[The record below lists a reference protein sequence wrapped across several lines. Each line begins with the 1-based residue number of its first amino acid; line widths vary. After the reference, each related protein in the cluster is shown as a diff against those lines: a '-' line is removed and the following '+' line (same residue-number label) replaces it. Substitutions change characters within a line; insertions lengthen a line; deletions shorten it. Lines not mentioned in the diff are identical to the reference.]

1 MTCHENENRN
11 RRTNHKGAFKNVRFL
26 GSVEIK
32 KSLVPLSSNQ
42 RSEVLGLGVKKILER
57 FGRTNYFHT
66 SDPEIV
72 EMVGRSPMSSF
83 NDSIV
88 NIELT
93 DESILVERNENAVIS
108 RLFEHFIQSI
118 SIATVDRNVA
128 TLYCYVTS
136 QSNTA
141 TRGAPDRRLFLYE
154 CPDILQTKKI
164 IEETQS
170 KFRSSRDPPQPRT
183 VQLPARSMR
192 TTRIADSHVGGITQR
207 RPKRR
212 TPPPLPDQDCISDD
226 YLNHN

>member
-192 TTRIADSHVGGITQR
+192 ITRIADSHVGGITQR

>member
-32 KSLVPLSSNQ
+32 KSLVPLSSDQ
-42 RSEVLGLGVKKILER
+42 RSEVLQLGVKKILER

-66 SDPEIV
+66 SDTEII
-72 EMVGRSPMSSF
+72 EIVGRSPMSNF

-88 NIELT
+88 NIEIT
-93 DESILVERNENAVIS
+93 GDSILVERDENAVIC
-108 RLFEHFIQSI
+108 RLFEHSIQSI
-118 SIATVDRNVA
+118 SIATRDRNVG
-128 TLYCYVTS
+128 TLYCYVIS

-154 CPDILQTKKI
+154 CSDLLQSKKI

-183 VQLPARSMR
+183 VQLPARTMR
-192 TTRIADSHVGGITQR
+192 TADSHVGGITQR

-212 TPPPLPDQDCISDD
+212 TPPPLPDQDCISND